1 MQLLEH
7 LWRKHWRPRRIGAR
21 FLI

>member
-1 MQLLEH
+1 MQLWEH
-7 LWRKHWRPRRIGAR
+7 LWRKHWRPRRIGVR